1 MTKKGIHRIGEDSVA
16 GYLRSNRFSLS
27 QNHQPNENGCLEV
40 TCPVSG
46 KGKLIVTVK
55 AKTKKV
61 WPHNL
66 GIGADGKDKAIIFV
80 DMSIPNKH
88 AYYILY
94 DSNWKAA
101 RDLEIK
107 PHTTNNRLKGYDG
120 NAPVWGSYKGYEMH
134 VHVLKAVNATDVI
147 AVVATKLGC
156 TGHLHNMAKKFTA
169 IP

>member
-1 MTKKGIHRIGEDSVA
+1 MTKKGIHRIGEDSVT
-16 GYLRSNRFSLS
+16 GYLRSNGFSVS

-46 KGKLIVTVK
+46 KGKLMVTVK

-88 AYYILY
+88 AYYILAN
-94 DSNWKAA
+94 SNWKAA

-107 PHTTNNRLKGYDG
+107 WHATNINRLKGYDQ
-120 NAPVWGSYKGYEMH
+120 NTPVWDGNGNPDYKGYEMH
-134 VHVLKAVNATDVI
+134 DDVLKAVKATDVI
-147 AVVATKLGC
+147 AIVATILGC
-156 TGHLHNMAKKFTA
+156 TGHLHNTS
-169 IP
+169 